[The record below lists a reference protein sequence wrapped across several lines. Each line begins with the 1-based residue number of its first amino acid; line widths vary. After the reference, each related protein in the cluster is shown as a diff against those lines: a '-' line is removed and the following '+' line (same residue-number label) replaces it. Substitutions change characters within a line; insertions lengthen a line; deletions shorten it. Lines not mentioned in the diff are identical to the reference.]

1 MSATV
6 HFAKSFISFVRNAES
21 QLFSLAVG
29 GAWASTSKLEQA
41 ACRTTIN
48 ALYSINMVENQG
60 FPFLHGRRTAE
71 LESCTTHETIVLNTD
86 IDQYW
91 ADLVAPTRRNFLAG
105 AAAVTVGSG
114 ALLGQEERSLRQE
127 FDLRPIVPPADV
139 GKSPWGYE
147 TANEPTPRPRS
158 VRPGEE
164 NGLPKKPR
172 AYTAIKSYHAHF
184 YFDEDTYEKAALL
197 RKWSAE
203 RFPVELGNWN
213 LQPRGPHVTPSFY
226 FGFTNDLLPIIVPW
240 LQLNSLGL
248 TILLHPNTDDP
259 RADHLYYTLWVNR
272 SQPVNA
278 YGMKRPGEPG
288 APPIEKILPNTRP
301 TVKLE
306 V

>member
-1 MSATV
+1 MQQEEE
-6 HFAKSFISFVRNAES
+6 ES
-21 QLFSLAVG
+21 
-29 GAWASTSKLEQA
+29 
-41 ACRTTIN
+41 RI
-48 ALYSINMVENQG
+48 IH
-60 FPFLHGRRTAE
+60 P
-71 LESCTTHETIVLNTD
+71 NTE

-91 ADLVAPTRRNFLAG
+91 ADLVAPTRRNILLG
-105 AAAVTVGSG
+105 AAAVTLGTGVALG
-114 ALLGQEERSLRQE
+114 ADESELD
-127 FDLRPIVPPADV
+127 FKPIIPPKDV

-147 TANEPTPRPRS
+147 TLKEPASKPKGI
-158 VRPGEE
+158 RPGEE
-164 NGLPKKPR
+164 NGLPKNPKP
-172 AYTAIKSYHAHF
+172 YTAIKSYHAHF
-184 YFDEDTYEKAALL
+184 YFDEDTYERAALL

-213 LQPRGPHVTPSFY
+213 LEPRGPHVTPSFY

-278 YGMKRPGEPG
+278 YGMKRPGQAG
-288 APPIEKILPNTRP
+288 APPLEKILPNTKP